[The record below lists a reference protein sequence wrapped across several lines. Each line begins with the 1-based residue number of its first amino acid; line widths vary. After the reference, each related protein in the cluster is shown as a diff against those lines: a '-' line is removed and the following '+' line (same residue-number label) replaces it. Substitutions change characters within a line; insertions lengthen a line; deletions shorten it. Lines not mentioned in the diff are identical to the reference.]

1 MLVAKTFSQPEC
13 DLPGYD
19 QDAWAREI
27 AYQSQLAGTHEA
39 ALALLTELRRSVTPM
54 LRAAT
59 PTRWEPGGQS
69 SQVRPLTLRNLLE
82 LYADHT
88 ERHVGQIIRIR
99 ELIGRPL
106 AMSLLPP
113 DWLY

>member
-1 MLVAKTFSQPEC
+1 
-13 DLPGYD
+13 
-19 QDAWAREI
+19 
-27 AYQSQLAGTHEA
+27 
-39 ALALLTELRRSVTPM
+39 M

-59 PTRWEPGGQS
+59 PTQWERAANHPRYG
-69 SQVRPLTLRNLLE
+69 PLTLRNLLE

-106 AMSLLPP
+106 AMSLLLP
-113 DWLY
+113 DRPY

>member
-1 MLVAKTFSQPEC
+1 MLVAKTFSQSEC

-27 AYQSQLAGTHEA
+27 AYQSQPAGTREA

-59 PTRWEPGGQS
+59 PTQWERAANHPKYDHSLCEICWS
-69 SQVRPLTLRNLLE
+69 SMPITRS
-82 LYADHT
+82 
-88 ERHVGQIIRIR
+88 HVGQIIRIR